1 MMIKYYIEYQYYS
14 WEEIADDYWDYTA
27 CTPVYK
33 QIFDD
38 EQEMSSV
45 IYRLKKEAEES
56 NTNIKILGKYI
67 CELRKIRG

>member
-1 MMIKYYIEYQYYS
+1 MIKYYIEYQYFWYELYNDHMIRECS
-14 WEEIADDYWDYTA
+14 PIH
-27 CTPVYK
+27 K

-38 EQEMSSV
+38 EQEMSSG
-45 IYRLKKEAEES
+45 IYKLKKEAEES